1 MKALL
6 MHRARDFDLQ
16 QELPDNE
23 DILRQDLELETLF
36 NAMASGD
43 ELLFDVARKAVLTGF
58 DNDVDTILHRQAI
71 LTDCLNNPQVAR
83 ELYALAVEA
92 IESRKRHW
100 LGVFGNYPGATLANA
115 VSTLQMFMG
124 ILKKLRDIIQQNE
137 NRFDSDGFRALS
149 VTVQEE
155 LSDEYLASVRAY
167 LDELR
172 FGAGVL
178 ISAELGSGN
187 EGAHYMLRK
196 PRRNRKDWLKR
207 MLGRGEPVYTFRI
220 PPRDEAGGRALSE
233 LRNRGINLVA
243 NALAQ
248 SSDHVL
254 GFFRAMRVEL
264 SFYVGCLNLYDRLGS
279 MGVPVCLPRPVLM
292 GERRLEFI
300 ELRDVCLTLDM
311 GRKVVGNSAN
321 ANGKSILIITGA
333 NRGGKSSFLRGVG
346 VAQLM
351 MQCGMFVAAESFA
364 AALCPGL
371 FTHYKREEDPAM
383 KSGKFDEE
391 LARMS
396 EIVDRI
402 EPDSL
407 LLLNE
412 SFAATNEREGAEIA
426 RQIVRALLERRMKI
440 LYVTHLYEFAHGFF
454 DKSMEEAMF
463 LRAERRDDG
472 TRTFKLIEGEPLETS
487 YGEDLYEKVFGRFP
501 FRGRTDTVEDVGDNR
516 I

>member
-6 MHRARDFDLQ
+6 MHRAQDFDLQ
-16 QELPDNE
+16 QELPNNE

-36 NAMASGD
+36 AAMAGED
-43 ELLFDVARKAVLTGF
+43 EFLLDVVRKVVLTGF
-58 DNDVDTILHRQAI
+58 DNDMDTIVYRQAI
-71 LTDCLNNPQVAR
+71 LTDCLNNPRVVR
-83 ELYALAVEA
+83 ELYELAVEA
-92 IESRKRHW
+92 IKSRKRRW
-100 LGVFGNYPGATLANA
+100 LGVFGNHPGATLGNA

-124 ILKKLRDIIQQNE
+124 ILKKLRDIIRKNE
-137 NRFDSDGFRALS
+137 KRFDSDGFRALS

-155 LSDEYLASVRAY
+155 LNDEYLESVRAY
-167 LDELR
+167 LAELK

-187 EGAHYMLRK
+187 EGTHYVLRK
-196 PRRNRKDWLKR
+196 PQKKQKDWLKR
-207 MLGRGEPVYTFRI
+207 MLGWGEPAYTFRI
-220 PPRDEAGGRALSE
+220 HPRDEAGGRALYE

-264 SFYVGCLNLYDRLGS
+264 GFYVGCLNLHDRLGP
-279 MGVPVCLPRPVLM
+279 MGVPVCFPRPVLM

-300 ELRDVCLTLDM
+300 DLRDVCLAFGM
-311 GRKVVGNSAN
+311 EHKVVGNSVN
-321 ANGKSILIITGA
+321 ANGKSIVIITGA

-351 MQCGMFVAAESFA
+351 MQCGMFVAAASFA
-364 AALCPGL
+364 AALSPGL
-371 FTHYKREEDPAM
+371 FTHYKREEDLAM

-391 LARMS
+391 LARVS
-396 EIVDRI
+396 DIADRL
-402 EPDSL
+402 EPNSL

-412 SFAATNEREGAEIA
+412 SFAATNEREGSEIA
-426 RQIVRALLERRMKI
+426 RQIVCALLERRMKVF
-440 LYVTHLYEFAHGFF
+440 YVTHLYEFAHGFF
-454 DKSMEEAMF
+454 DKAMDEAMF
-463 LRAERRDDG
+463 LRAERRADG
-472 TRTFKLIEGEPLETS
+472 VRTFKLIEGEPLETS

-501 FRGRTDTVEDVGDNR
+501 LHERTDTGGGGR
-516 I
+516 

>member
-16 QELPDNE
+16 QELPNNE

-36 NAMASGD
+36 AAMAGED
-43 ELLFDVARKAVLTGF
+43 ELLLDVVRKAVLTGL
-58 DNDVDTILHRQAI
+58 DNDMDTIVYRQAI
-71 LTDCLNNPQVAR
+71 LTDCLNNPRVVR
-83 ELYALAVEA
+83 ELYGLAVEA

-100 LGVFGNYPGATLANA
+100 LGVFGNHPGATLGNA
-115 VSTLQMFMG
+115 VSALQMFMG
-124 ILKKLRDIIQQNE
+124 LLKKLRDIIRQNE
-137 NRFDSDGFRALS
+137 KRFDSDGFRALS

-155 LSDEYLASVRAY
+155 LNDEYLESVRAY
-167 LDELR
+167 LAELK

-178 ISAELGSGN
+178 ISVELGSGN
-187 EGAHYMLRK
+187 EGTHYVLRK
-196 PRRNRKDWLKR
+196 PWKKRKDWLKR

-220 PPRDEAGGRALSE
+220 HPRDEAGGRALYE

-254 GFFRAMRVEL
+254 GFFQAMRVEL
-264 SFYVGCLNLYDRLGS
+264 GFYVGCLNLHDRLGS
-279 MGVPVCLPRPVLM
+279 MGVPVCFPRPALM

-300 ELRDVCLTLDM
+300 DLRDVCLALGM
-311 GRKVVGNSAN
+311 GHKVVGNSVN
-321 ANGKSILIITGA
+321 ANGKSIVIITGA

-364 AALCPGL
+364 AALSPGL
-371 FTHYKREEDPAM
+371 FTHYKREEDLAM

-391 LARMS
+391 LARVS
-396 EIVDRI
+396 DIADRI
-402 EPDSL
+402 EPNSL

-412 SFAATNEREGAEIA
+412 SFAATNEREGSEIA
-426 RQIVRALLERRMKI
+426 RQIVCALLERRMKVF
-440 LYVTHLYEFAHGFF
+440 YVTHLYEFAHGFF
-454 DKSMEEAMF
+454 DKAMEEAMF

-472 TRTFKLIEGEPLETS
+472 VRTFKLIEGEPLETS

-501 FRGRTDTVEDVGDNR
+501 FHERTDTGGGGR
-516 I
+516 

>member
-16 QELPDNE
+16 QELPNNE
-23 DILRQDLELETLF
+23 DILRKDLELETLF
-36 NAMASGD
+36 SAMAGED
-43 ELLFDVARKAVLTGF
+43 ELLLDVVRKAVLTGF
-58 DNDVDTILHRQAI
+58 DNDMDTIVYRQAI
-71 LTDCLNNPQVAR
+71 LTDCLNNPRVVR
-83 ELYALAVEA
+83 ELYELAVEA

-100 LGVFGNYPGATLANA
+100 LGVFGNHPGATLGNA
-115 VSTLQMFMG
+115 VSALQMFMG
-124 ILKKLRDIIQQNE
+124 LLKKLRDIIRQNE
-137 NRFDSDGFRALS
+137 KRFDSDGFRALS

-155 LSDEYLASVRAY
+155 LNDEYLESVRAY
-167 LDELR
+167 LAELK

-178 ISAELGSGN
+178 ISVELGSGN
-187 EGAHYMLRK
+187 EGTHYVLRK
-196 PRRNRKDWLKR
+196 PWKKRKDWLKR

-220 PPRDEAGGRALSE
+220 HPRDEAGGRALYE

-254 GFFRAMRVEL
+254 GFFQAMRVEL
-264 SFYVGCLNLYDRLGS
+264 GFYVGCLNLHDRLGS
-279 MGVPVCLPRPVLM
+279 MGVPVCFPRPALM

-300 ELRDVCLTLDM
+300 DLRDVCLALDM
-311 GRKVVGNSAN
+311 GRKVVGNSVS
-321 ANGKSILIITGA
+321 ANGKSIVIITGA

-364 AALCPGL
+364 AALSPGL
-371 FTHYKREEDPAM
+371 FTHYKREEDLAM

-391 LARMS
+391 LARVS
-396 EIVDRI
+396 DIADRI
-402 EPDSL
+402 EPNSL

-412 SFAATNEREGAEIA
+412 SFAATNEREGSEIA
-426 RQIVRALLERRMKI
+426 RQIVCALLERRMKVF
-440 LYVTHLYEFAHGFF
+440 YVTHLYEFAHGFF
-454 DKSMEEAMF
+454 DKAMEGAMF

-472 TRTFKLIEGEPLETS
+472 VRTFKLIEGEPLETS

-501 FRGRTDTVEDVGDNR
+501 FHERTDTEGGGR
-516 I
+516 